1 MIVRFLG
8 YDSWNNF
15 GFGDAANTGIINENL
30 NSGPGVKRAH
40 GGS

>member
-15 GFGDAANTGIINENL
+15 GFGDAANTGIINEKL